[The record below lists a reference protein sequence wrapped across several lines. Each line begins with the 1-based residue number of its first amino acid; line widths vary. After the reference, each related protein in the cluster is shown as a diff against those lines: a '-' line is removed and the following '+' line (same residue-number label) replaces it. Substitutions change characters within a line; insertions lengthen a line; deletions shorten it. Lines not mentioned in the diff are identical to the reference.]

1 MITQAPWGA
10 PVLILPILLAC
21 TTAVG
26 ADTPRS
32 QAPAGFWDHWG
43 DGRAELASYALTQPR
58 YGELRSGRAVL
69 VFVTED
75 LDRETRIKTDAERP
89 KFPVLKL
96 IETREFTTGI
106 YDYEVLTSAFVPL
119 DGSAA
124 LGVPA
129 KLSLSVQEWCGHVWE
144 QWLVD
149 PGQAHVERHS
159 YFDGEGD
166 SRFVYRIP
174 DGAVFAD
181 AWPVLVRG
189 LAGERVPAGGEVE
202 VPWLPPLLQAR
213 FAHVPSAFTTA
224 TLRRSAQ
231 PAPITVP
238 AGTFDAWTVTVA
250 EAGGRTSTWWVESA
264 APHRLLGWEASDGER
279 AELTHVIREAYW
291 RMNRE
296 SDTAERARLGL

>member
-1 MITQAPWGA
+1 MRFPLFA
-10 PVLILPILLAC
+10 LLAC
-21 TTAVG
+21 TTADG
-26 ADTPRS
+26 AEAPRS

-58 YGELRSGRAVL
+58 YGELRTGRAVL

-75 LDRETRIKTDAERP
+75 LDRATRVKTDADRP

-96 IETREFTTGI
+96 IETREFTTGL

-129 KLSLSVQEWCGHVWE
+129 KVSLSVQEWCGHVYE
-144 QWLVD
+144 QWVVD
-149 PGQAHVERHS
+149 PGTARVDRHS

-166 SRFVYRIP
+166 AREVVEVP
-174 DGAVFAD
+174 TGAVFGD
-181 AWPVLVRG
+181 AWPVVARG
-189 LAGERVPAGGEVE
+189 LAGERVPAGGAIE

-213 FAHVPSAFTTA
+213 LAHVPATFTTA
-224 TLRRSAQ
+224 KLTKSAA
-231 PAPITVP
+231 PAAVEVP
-238 AGTFDAWTVTVA
+238 AGRFDAWTLTVE
-250 EAGGRTSTWWVESA
+250 EAGGRTSTWWVEAA
-264 APHRLLGWEASDGER
+264 APHRLLRWEASDGER
-279 AELTHVIREAYW
+279 AELTHVIREPYW

-296 SDTAERARLGL
+296 ADTPSRSRLGL